1 MHPQADSIARFR
13 IDPTT
18 GTLTQLGWTT
28 TGISVPRTMNLD
40 PTGRWLYVL
49 NQTGDTIQQ
58 FEVEHRHRRP
68 VVGAHDH
75 LASACEHRLHRA
87 AHALHAASGAS
98 AELGGRPKRAVGQ
111 RSPSVP
117 VISCTITDDSKLT
130 PLRCR

>member
-58 FEVEHRHRRP
+58 FEVNTATGDLSLVRTTTLRQP
-68 VVGAHDH
+68 VSIAFTG
-75 LASACEHRLHRA
+75 
-87 AHALHAASGAS
+87 
-98 AELGGRPKRAVGQ
+98 
-111 RSPSVP
+111 
-117 VISCTITDDSKLT
+117 
-130 PLRCR
+130 